1 MLHPAPTALFLALSL
16 ALASAAPGAA
26 QAPAAQAGAG
36 QAGAGQAGAS
46 APAPAVEPGYVLGA
60 GDVIDVSLAD
70 TADYKARVTIEP
82 DGTVVLP
89 LIGRTPIAGKTP
101 AQARDDIAS
110 RLISGGY
117 YRRPEVSVTVASAV
131 SRYATVLGEIN
142 NPGLVTLDR
151 PYHLSEIIAR
161 AGGVKA
167 SGIDTITLT
176 SANGSARSY
185 SLRAIATAGGAGDP
199 LIEAGDKVFIAPP
212 ETFYIYGQVSSPGA
226 YPIDAGMTVRQALA
240 RGGGLTA
247 IGSAKKVVLHRGDRE
262 FKAKLDEKLQ
272 PGDTLTV
279 GERFF

>member
-1 MLHPAPTALFLALSL
+1 MLRRLIATFLAMAL
-16 ALASAAPGAA
+16 ALAGLAPAAA
-26 QAPAAQAGAG
+26 QAPAQAPTAGAEQAGA
-36 QAGAGQAGAS
+36 
-46 APAPAVEPGYVLGA
+46 AVDPGYVLGS
-60 GDVIDVSLAD
+60 GDVIDVALAD
-70 TADYKARVTIEP
+70 STDYKARVTIEP
-82 DGTVVLP
+82 DGTVILP
-89 LIGRTPIAGKTP
+89 LIGRTPIAGRTP

-117 YRRPEVSVTVASAV
+117 FRRPEVSVTVASAV

-142 NPGLVTLDR
+142 TPGLVSLDR

-176 SANGSARSY
+176 NATGTTRNY
-185 SLRAIATAGGAGDP
+185 SLRLIATAGGPGDP
-199 LIEAGDKVFIAPP
+199 VIQPGDKIFIAPA
-212 ETFYIYGQVSSPGA
+212 EIFYIYGQVSNPGV
-226 YPIDAGMTVRQALA
+226 YPIDTGMTVRQALA

-247 IGSAKKVVLHRGDRE
+247 IGSAKKVVLHRGQQE
-262 FKAKLDEKLQ
+262 FKAKLDDKLL